1 MCRTPFSEEG
11 QRGFTLIEA
20 VVALALVSVMLAA
33 IGSLVASATTGTR
46 TLEGHVALVE
56 TARLVLTG
64 LPLHGELAAGD
75 LAGEVSG
82 LRWQVRLSPYAGAGE
97 MPGASWIPQSVA
109 VRVQSPSGAVFTLET
124 VRLARRPGS

>member
-1 MCRTPFSEEG
+1 LCRTASSEEG
-11 QRGFTLIEA
+11 QGGFTLIEA
-20 VVALALVSVMLAA
+20 VVALALVTVMLAA
-33 IGSLVASATTGTR
+33 IGSLVAAATTGTR

-64 LPLHGELAAGD
+64 IPRRGELAPDD

-82 LRWQVRLSPYAGAGE
+82 HRWQVRLSPFAGASQA
-97 MPGASWIPQSVA
+97 PGSSWVPQSVA
-109 VRVQSPSGAVFTLET
+109 VRVQSSSGAVFTLET

>member
-1 MCRTPFSEEG
+1 LCRTAFSEEG
-11 QRGFTLIEA
+11 EGGFTLIEA
-20 VVALALVSVMLAA
+20 VVALALVTVMLAA
-33 IGSLVASATTGTR
+33 IGSLVAAATTGTR

-64 LPLHGELAAGD
+64 LPRDGELAAGD
-75 LAGEVSG
+75 LAGEMSG
-82 LRWQVRLSPYAGAGE
+82 HRWQVRLSPYAGAGE